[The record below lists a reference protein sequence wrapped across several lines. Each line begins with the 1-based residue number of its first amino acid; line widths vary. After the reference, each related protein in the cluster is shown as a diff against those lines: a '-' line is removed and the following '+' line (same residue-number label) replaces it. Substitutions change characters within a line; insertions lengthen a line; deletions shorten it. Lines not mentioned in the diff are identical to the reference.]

1 MMVYQ
6 RNGAHSI
13 FAIELIEYHLQ
24 VLIHVLCVS
33 GNFEEFFF
41 LYRSVVDDW
50 AQFYLLYFLMEL
62 VYKAIKILRRQYSPF
77 HFRQQI

>member
-1 MMVYQ
+1 MLFQINNNLSHWTKSIGTDLKQQAHCMMVYQ

-41 LYRSVVDDW
+41 LYRSVVDD
-50 AQFYLLYFLMEL
+50 
-62 VYKAIKILRRQYSPF
+62 
-77 HFRQQI
+77 

>member
-41 LYRSVVDDW
+41 FISIRRWWLSSVLFIV
-50 AQFYLLYFLMEL
+50 FFNGIGL
-62 VYKAIKILRRQYSPF
+62 
-77 HFRQQI
+77 